1 MQRLDLSYQWTFR
14 MHQRLFELRSHVV
27 CMCPSAAMSSQYKC
41 QPIWSSLGI
50 AETMSTMSICCRN
63 CGDGCSSGIT
73 GILKARQ
80 SLSIQIHLPSFAMVV
95 VSGHLYTSIYQF
107 SRMRQEF
114 DHEQLNKA
122 RAILRNAWRHERW
135 QEDLESIRPLGYDL
149 HCSNETCTASELGK
163 SHKSQ
168 VIISLHANSF
178 RLGEVF
184 HLH

>member
-1 MQRLDLSYQWTFR
+1 MSNPCSVWTLVTNE
-14 MHQRLFELRSHVV
+14 HSACIKDCLNYLV

-50 AETMSTMSICCRN
+50 AELKALSIVWTHWTHTMSTMSICCRN

-95 VSGHLYTSIYQF
+95 VFGHLYTCIYQF

-163 SHKSQ
+163 SHTWKPSC
-168 VIISLHANSF
+168 
-178 RLGEVF
+178 
-184 HLH
+184 